1 MQRIILK
8 SKLHMARVNKKV
20 LDYEG
25 SIEIDE
31 ELMELADLVEGEKVL
46 VANVDN
52 GERFETYVIKGK
64 RGSRIIGLKCG
75 NVDVLDDTGRCL
87 RNHRGHNTFLFH
99 SLVRNRGF
107 YQCTYESFHEICYF
121 ASSSICSC
129 FRRFGHFH
137 QTTR

>member
-8 SKLHMARVNKKV
+8 SKIHMARVNKKV

-52 GERFETYVIKGK
+52 GERFETYVIKGE
-64 RGSRIIGLKCG
+64 RGSRVIGLNG
-75 NVDVLDDTGRCL
+75 ASARLAELGDRLIIMAFGVFENGEEVRPRVVILDEENRVVGR
-87 RNHRGHNTFLFH
+87 
-99 SLVRNRGF
+99 
-107 YQCTYESFHEICYF
+107 
-121 ASSSICSC
+121 
-129 FRRFGHFH
+129 
-137 QTTR
+137 